1 MTIGMMISAHRA
13 RRSATDSGRHHDDD
27 VVADEVVTVCR
38 LEEKKPSPLNLFSE
52 EGFTLFCLSD
62 GEGDADGCRR

>member
-13 RRSATDSGRHHDDD
+13 RRSAVDSGRHHDDD
-27 VVADEVVTVCR
+27 VVGDEGVTVCR

-52 EGFTLFCLSD
+52 EGFS
-62 GEGDADGCRR
+62 